1 VLELGLIVNPVA
13 GLGGPAALRGS
24 DGIDVQAAARA
35 RGANPRAARRTARFL
50 ATLQSRLGALV
61 SALRFVSWPAP
72 MGAEL
77 LTATRFAARVPAGA
91 QARPAVTS
99 EVDTRRAAMALA
111 DAGVDLLVFAGGDGT
126 ACDVFDAI
134 GRRLP
139 VLGIPTGVK
148 MHSGVFAT
156 TPEAAAELVARLVE
170 GGLVG
175 LVEGEVRDADEAELR
190 AGRLAPRFHGILDVP
205 ALGGYL
211 QHTKE
216 GGREREDLALVEIA
230 AELAERIRAWSGA
243 VVLGPGSTI
252 AALGHE
258 LGVEPTLLGFDVRD
272 ADGRWRFDVDRVAL
286 DGLRNRHP
294 ALVVSFTRRQG
305 FLFGRGNQQLSPGL
319 ISDCWPQRV
328 WVAATRTKLA
338 SLEGRPLLVDT
349 DDPTL
354 DRRLEG
360 LVTIVSGYRDQ
371 LLYTVAQPR

>member
-1 VLELGLIVNPVA
+1 
-13 GLGGPAALRGS
+13 
-24 DGIDVQAAARA
+24 
-35 RGANPRAARRTARFL
+35 
-50 ATLQSRLGALV
+50 
-61 SALRFVSWPAP
+61 
-72 MGAEL
+72 
-77 LTATRFAARVPAGA
+77 
-91 QARPAVTS
+91 
-99 EVDTRRAAMALA
+99 
-111 DAGVDLLVFAGGDGT
+111 
-126 ACDVFDAI
+126 
-134 GRRLP
+134 
-139 VLGIPTGVK
+139 
-148 MHSGVFAT
+148 
-156 TPEAAAELVARLVE
+156 
-170 GGLVG
+170 
-175 LVEGEVRDADEAELR
+175 VRDADEAELR